1 MKRRVRPLSIFTLS
15 ALDVLAMSTGVFVL
29 LLVMLMPYYQKVQDA
44 EAAIEAVRVA
54 EAATRAE
61 VESVRRDA
69 RQLGGEAAAMEAE
82 VARLLAAAAE
92 IEAENAAREAMML
105 ARSNQE
111 VEGGGNV
118 DTPVID
124 RLDLVFVIDTTA
136 SMRPI
141 LREVAS
147 TLTSVVRILE
157 TLVPSVRV
165 AVVAYRDRDTG
176 LPPLR
181 VMPFRAAR
189 SELAAVSAFLLDL
202 AASPVGSPT
211 IEEDVDL
218 GLDAAIRLTY
228 RAGARQAVILVG
240 DAEAHPWER
249 MQAIERTRRFA
260 RQDPRRTLS
269 TLFTPTPSSISRGNP
284 ARSFFAKVAE
294 AGGGDFNDHA
304 GSMIE
309 SVLLSVLVDPEA

>member
-1 MKRRVRPLSIFTLS
+1 MKRRGRQLSIFTLS

-29 LLVMLMPYYQKVQDA
+29 LLVMLMPYYRKVQDA
-44 EAAIEAVRVA
+44 EAAIEAVRMA
-54 EAATRAE
+54 EAATRAD
-61 VESVRRDA
+61 VETVRRDA
-69 RQLGGEAAAMEAE
+69 RLLGGEAAALEAE

-92 IEAENAAREAMML
+92 IEAENAAREERML
-105 ARSNQE
+105 ARSNRE

-118 DTPVID
+118 ETPVID

-147 TLTSVVRILE
+147 TLTSVVRILQN
-157 TLVPSVRV
+157 LVPSVRI

-176 LPPLR
+176 LTPLR
-181 VMPFRAAR
+181 VMPFRPADAGLAR
-189 SELAAVSAFLLDL
+189 ISGFLRDL

-211 IEEDVDL
+211 IEEDVAL
-218 GLDAAIRLTY
+218 GLDAATRLAY
-228 RAGARQAVILVG
+228 RPGARQAVILVG

-249 MQAIERTRRFA
+249 LQALDRTRRFA
-260 RQDPRRTLS
+260 GQDPRRTIS

-284 ARSFFAKVAE
+284 ARRFFASVAE

-309 SVLLSVLVDPEA
+309 SVLLSVLVDPNA